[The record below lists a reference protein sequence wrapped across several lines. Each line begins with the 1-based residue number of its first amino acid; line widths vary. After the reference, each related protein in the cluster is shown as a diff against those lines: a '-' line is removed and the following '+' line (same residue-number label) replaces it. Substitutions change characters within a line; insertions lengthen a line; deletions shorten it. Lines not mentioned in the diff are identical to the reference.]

1 MSKKYQPRLGNRFQH
16 KSPLAKSDSRLGEQ
30 HLLQVEDL
38 NHQGQGI
45 AKLSGKPVFITD
57 ALPSEQVLVEIEQEN
72 ASVYQAKL
80 ISVEQAAVYRQAPAC
95 THFGVCGGC
104 ALQHCEPE
112 QQLELKK
119 RQLIRSCQG
128 LQKDNSKKAPKLG
141 QRKVKP
147 APRFDFDKTS
157 TLAGSEFGYRRR
169 ARLGISPSGQLG
181 FRQRGSNDTVAI
193 SQCLVLTP
201 ALQTLLQSLNEWLA
215 AYPQEQ
221 PWSTLLGHIELIDAQ
236 PQALA
241 ILRRTGRLSET
252 AVTALTEL
260 ALQQGFSLAWQGAD
274 PVNAGV
280 LSYSLGQDLELQ
292 FDNRDFIQV
301 NPELNQLMIKQAVAW
316 LAPSG
321 SETVLD
327 LFCGVGNF
335 SLAIARQAQHLVGVE
350 VSAAMVE
357 KAQNNAQRNGIDN
370 ADFIA
375 ADLEDEQAINALR
388 QLEVDA
394 VLLDPPRTGAAG
406 IMPFLSKLNARCIV
420 YVSCNPSTLV
430 RDAKQLLSGG
440 YHLKRLSAMDMF
452 PNTSHLEAMAL
463 FERRK

>member
-16 KSPLAKSDSRLGEQ
+16 KAPLAKSESRLGEQ

-38 NHQGQGI
+38 NHQGQGV
-45 AKLSGKPVFITD
+45 AKLSGKPVFIAD
-57 ALPSEQVLVEIEQEN
+57 ALPTEQVLVEIEQEN
-72 ASVYQAKL
+72 ASIFQARV
-80 ISVEQAAVYRQAPAC
+80 ISIEQAAAYRQAPAC
-95 THFGVCGGC
+95 AHFGVCGGC
-104 ALQHCEPE
+104 VLQHCTAE

-128 LQKDNSKKAPKLG
+128 LQKANSKKAPKLG

-147 APRFDFDKTS
+147 APGFDFDKTS
-157 TLAGSEFGYRRR
+157 ILTAAEFGYRRR
-169 ARLGISPSGQLG
+169 ARLGVSACGQLG

-201 ALQTLLQSLNEWLA
+201 VLQTLLLSLNEWLA

-221 PWSTLLGHIELIDAQ
+221 PWSSLLGHIELIDAQ

-241 ILRRTGRLSET
+241 ILRRTGRLSVA
-252 AVTALTEL
+252 AVAALTEL
-260 ALQQGFSLAWQGAD
+260 ATTQGFRLAWQGAE
-274 PVNAGV
+274 PVEASV
-280 LSYSLGQDLELQ
+280 LSYNLPGLELQ
-292 FDNRDFIQV
+292 FDNYDFIQV
-301 NPELNQLMIKQAVAW
+301 NPELNQLMVQQAVEW

-327 LFCGVGNF
+327 LYCGVGNF
-335 SLAIARQAQHLVGVE
+335 SLPIARQARRLVGVE
-350 VSAAMVE
+350 VSAAMVA
-357 KAQNNAQRNGIDN
+357 KAQNNALRNGIDN

-375 ADLEDEQAINALR
+375 ADLDDEQAISALQ
-388 QLEVDA
+388 QLAVDA